1 MRWFAAPPPPADS
14 DSRIA
19 RPGKIP
25 ETLACLAAA
34 SLDVTFWV
42 SPLGGAESVVLK
54 RALSYLRFVDGLL
67 FPIDRP
73 ASVNRR
79 ARLGPSRSV
88 FNPRESWSVVE
99 MDYKSP
105 SGNALA
111 RSPCLL
117 CACENLPPR
126 SLRRE
131 ELCTRLCPIH
141 HHVDRRPRV
150 RGRAVSDPATCCVL
164 SVKFP
169 KKRTEWA
176 DLSHEQAAPAVRQC
190 RGRSSSD

>member
-1 MRWFAAPPPPADS
+1 MQVSAPPPPADS
-14 DSRIA
+14 VSRIA

-25 ETLACLAAA
+25 ETPWGLLRLSRPFAAA

-88 FNPRESWSVVE
+88 FNPREGVLVS
-99 MDYKSP
+99 
-105 SGNALA
+105 SGN
-111 RSPCLL
+111 
-117 CACENLPPR
+117 
-126 SLRRE
+126 
-131 ELCTRLCPIH
+131 EL
-141 HHVDRRPRV
+141 
-150 RGRAVSDPATCCVL
+150 
-164 SVKFP
+164 
-169 KKRTEWA
+169 
-176 DLSHEQAAPAVRQC
+176 
-190 RGRSSSD
+190 